1 MALELHTP
9 RTSRSATR
17 DWPSIA
23 LASAQLCRPHLRVVD
38 PLPEIQLGTS
48 AVLSLAAISIRDGA
62 IALDGLLDAAAA
74 GTTLDINSNP
84 IRVHPSGDF
93 STVFDLHGRTA
104 LTVTI
109 KIPLSATTRGDDKHL
124 GAGGRIA

>member
-1 MALELHTP
+1 MALDLRTP
-9 RTSRSATR
+9 RKSRAATR
-17 DWPSIA
+17 DWPSIS

-38 PLPEIQLGTS
+38 PLPEIQLETS
-48 AVLSLAAISIRDGA
+48 AVLSLAAISVDDGA

-74 GTTLDINSNP
+74 GTTLDINGNP

-93 STVFDLHGRTA
+93 SAVFDLHGRSA

-109 KIPLSATTRGDDKHL
+109 KIPLSAAIRGDDDHL